1 MEISGETR
9 PTQGS
14 HMHASHAVQEKNV
27 KTACTFV
34 KDSKVKAPPER
45 LMWWV
50 GGSGGGWV
58 IVVVVGGGG

>member
-1 MEISGETR
+1 MR
-9 PTQGS
+9 V
-14 HMHASHAVQEKNV
+14 MRCKKNV

-50 GGSGGGWV
+50 GD
-58 IVVVVGGGG
+58 GGGGGGRGGAGSN